1 MSKANKRERQRQNRE
16 LAKVERDRLIKRDRR
31 MRTVRSLLFVLIPVA
46 VIFVVIYLLNSD
58 DSSKSTSAAETAL
71 SKIHCRDVPKSK
83 KIPKK
88 NTNQTAPP
96 QTIDPAKTYTA
107 TMATSCGTITI
118 QLDAT
123 TAPIATNNFVF
134 LSREGFYDGLPF
146 HRAAEGFVI
155 QGGDPNGDG
164 SGGPGYTVVGEVPTD
179 SYPIGSLAAAKSGN
193 ASNGDFG
200 SQFFIV
206 TGKNGAQLPNQFAR
220 FGKVTK
226 GLDVAK
232 KIESFAP
239 APTNG
244 STTGDGPPT
253 QKVLIDSVK
262 ITES

>member
-1 MSKANKRERQRQNRE
+1 VSKANKRERQRQNRE

-31 MRTVRSLLFVLIPVA
+31 MRTLRSLLFVLIPVA
-46 VIFVVIYLLNSD
+46 VIFVVIYFLNRD
-58 DSSKSTSAAETAL
+58 DNSKGTISAL
-71 SKIHCRDVPKSK
+71 DKIQCRDVPKSK

-88 NTNQTAPP
+88 DTSQTAPA

-107 TMATSCGTITI
+107 TMDTSCGAITL
-118 QLDAT
+118 QLDAA

-134 LSREGFYDGLPF
+134 LAREGFYDGLPF

-155 QGGDPNGDG
+155 QGGDPKGDG

-179 SYPIGSLAAAKSGN
+179 SYPIGALAAAKSGS
-193 ASNGDFG
+193 APNGDFG

-226 GLDVAK
+226 GLIVAK

-239 APTNG
+239 KPAKGATA
-244 STTGDGPPT
+244 GDGPPT
-253 QKVLIDSVK
+253 QKVIIDSVN